1 MHYPGADTL
10 HNFPIVDGI
19 RLALPSFESFSTRC
33 IEAVRTSCLQ
43 LNRPASYLLQAYSL
57 VRATTLKHI
66 WHQTIPVLV
75 GWRKTLQKVCWSQ
88 HVMRRRPRK
97 KSPSLLSSHH
107 QTRRNGRE
115 TRRRRITKP
124 FFAVLSTFTVL
135 LSLVSVAYNLY
146 LIATKDKDTNSIL
159 PRIHRGFAIVLAFPA
174 ILNESGIKWW
184 RKLCPILSNFFVRG
198 FFYCLI
204 ACLSIEDFSPSSDN
218 VMGFVFLS
226 LGLFYVALGMLCVR
240 RHVEIT

>member
-1 MHYPGADTL
+1 MASND
-10 HNFPIVDGI
+10 
-19 RLALPSFESFSTRC
+19 PSPRWLE
-33 IEAVRTSCLQ
+33 ED
-43 LNRPASYLLQAYSL
+43 
-57 VRATTLKHI
+57 ATK
-66 WHQTIPVLV
+66 
-75 GWRKTLQKVCWSQ
+75 
-88 HVMRRRPRK
+88 
-97 KSPSLLSSHH
+97 SLLESACHEEEAEEESLATE
-107 QTRRNGRE
+107 QSPPNKKKRRSERHEESRCQSNERE

-135 LSLVSVAYNLY
+135 LSFVSVAYNLY

-204 ACLSIEDFSPSSDN
+204 ACLSIEDFSPSGDN

-226 LGLFYVALGMLCVR
+226 LGLLYVALGMLCVR